1 MPSVNEITGN
11 NLVSKASNQEAYA
24 EGWDRIFGKKPKEYK
39 LPKSIILRNSA
50 KCLNC
55 NEEIE
60 SKHRHDLV
68 DCECGGLAVDGG
80 HNYIKRSYVVDY
92 AETSIESN
100 DLLVAREYFKWGSY
114 GKKGDEPKHYI
125 KLKDMTS
132 EHIQAIL
139 ETQSHIRNSVV
150 EELFK
155 LELQYREDINYAP
168 KD

>member
-60 SKHRHDLV
+60 SKHRHDFVSCYCANLQ
-68 DCECGGLAVDGG
+68 VDGG
-80 HNYIKRSYVVDY
+80 HDYIKRNFRDKYL
-92 AETSIESN
+92 ETSIESN
-100 DLLVAREYFKWGSY
+100 DLLVAREYFEWGSF
-114 GKKGDEPKHYI
+114 GKNGDEPKHYI
-125 KLKDMTS
+125 KLKDMETS
-132 EHIQAIL
+132 HIQAIL
-139 ETQSHIRNSVV
+139 ETQPHIRNSVV

-155 LELQYREDINYAP
+155 LELQYREDTNYAP

>member
-11 NLVSKASNQEAYA
+11 NLVSKASNQKAYA

-60 SKHRHDLV
+60 SKHRHDFAT
-68 DCECGGLAVDGG
+68 CKCGNLSVDGG
-80 HNYIKRSYVVDY
+80 LDYLRRSISNEYLD
-92 AETSIESN
+92 TSIKSN
-100 DLLVAREYFKWGSY
+100 DLLVAREYFEWASF
-114 GKKGDEPKHYI
+114 GKNGDEPKHYI
-125 KLKDMTS
+125 KLKNMTS
-132 EHIQAIL
+132 EHIQAVL
-139 ETQSHIRNSVV
+139 ETQPHIRNSVV

-155 LELQYREDINYAP
+155 LELEYREDTNYAP

>member
-24 EGWDRIFGKKPKEYK
+24 EGWERVFGKKPKEYK

-50 KCLNC
+50 RCLDC

-60 SKHRHDLV
+60 SKHRHDFVSCYCANLQ
-68 DCECGGLAVDGG
+68 VDGG
-80 HNYIKRSYVVDY
+80 HDYLKRNFISEYLD
-92 AETSIESN
+92 TSIESN
-100 DLLVAREYFKWGSY
+100 DLLVAREYFEWASF
-114 GKKGDEPKHYI
+114 GKNGDEPKHYI
-125 KLKDMTS
+125 KLKDIETS
-132 EHIQAIL
+132 HIKAIL
-139 ETQSHIRNSVV
+139 ETQFHIWNSVV

-155 LELQYREDINYAP
+155 LELQYREDTNYAH

>member
-50 KCLNC
+50 RCLNC
-55 NEEIE
+55 NEKIE

-80 HNYIKRSYVVDY
+80 HDYIKRSYVVDY

-100 DLLVAREYFKWGSY
+100 DLLVARDYFEWGSF
-114 GKKGDEPKHYI
+114 GKNGDEPKHYI
-125 KLKDMTS
+125 KLKDMETS
-132 EHIQAIL
+132 HIQVIL
-139 ETQSHIRNSVV
+139 ETQPHIRNSVV

-155 LELQYREDINYAP
+155 LELQYREDTNYAP

>member
-24 EGWDRIFGKKPKEYK
+24 EGWNRIFGKKPKEYK
-39 LPKSIILRNSA
+39 LSWSIILRNSA

-60 SKHRHDLV
+60 SKHRHDFTT
-68 DCECGGLAVDGG
+68 CKCGNLSVDGG
-80 HNYIKRSYVVDY
+80 PDYLKRNFRDKYL
-92 AETSIESN
+92 ETSVESN
-100 DLLVAREYFKWGSY
+100 DLLVAREYFEWASF
-114 GKKGDEPKHYI
+114 GKNGDEPKHYI
-125 KLKDMTS
+125 KLKDMIS

-139 ETQSHIRNSVV
+139 ETQPHIRKSVV

-155 LELQYREDINYAP
+155 LELQYREDNNYAP